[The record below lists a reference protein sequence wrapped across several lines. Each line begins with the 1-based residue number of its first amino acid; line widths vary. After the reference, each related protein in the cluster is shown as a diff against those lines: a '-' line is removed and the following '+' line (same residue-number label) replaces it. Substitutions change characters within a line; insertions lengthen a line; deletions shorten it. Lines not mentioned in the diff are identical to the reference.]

1 MTGGAGNKRQV
12 YSIRFKKSAIDQQI
26 LQYGRKLDES
36 GARIIDLSP
45 DGFFKHVQAIVP
57 DDIDIKRLDVDKII
71 ESMKKS
77 TL

>member
-1 MTGGAGNKRQV
+1 MTGVQRQV

-26 LQYGRKLDES
+26 LQYGRKLDEQ

-57 DDIDIKRLDVDKII
+57 DGIDVGRLDADKII
-71 ESMKKS
+71 ESIKKS
-77 TL
+77 SL

>member
-1 MTGGAGNKRQV
+1 MSGDKRQV

-26 LQYGRKLDES
+26 LQYGRKLDER

-57 DDIDIKRLDVDKII
+57 DGIDVERLDPDKII
-71 ESMKKS
+71 ESVKKIS
-77 TL
+77 L